1 MSYDLSDLGG
11 VKADDTQSYDLSD
24 LGAVK
29 VDANKKS
36 SHSFM
41 DEIKD
46 QKNKLNSVD
55 PLGTAVDRFGA
66 GVGQGTINSI
76 TGLANLI
83 PGVNIPQVTSMSDNQ
98 GIAAKAG
105 DVAGSLIP
113 YGVTEKAIS
122 GLTKLPGVA
131 KYLGEKAT
139 GLLSHPATTAIGANA
154 LMGASQNPDNRL
166 QGAAIGGTL
175 GAAGHGLGALM
186 GTQNPLVKG
195 LAGATLGGG
204 IGYGAGGTRGAEV
217 GAGVGGLASVYPGA
231 ANRGVAKL
239 LGKVNPDEIKETMQ
253 AGRDMGVV
261 PRITEVTGSPQ
272 LSKLQGQVLSTP
284 KGEEALYKSGMERLE
299 DEKKATGDLLD
310 KISPTNTNASA
321 DVREIAQ
328 DTQGMREGAIKDA
341 DQMKINNLLDSI
353 HPDETDASSAVRDT
367 ASQII
372 KKQIAQR
379 KATTDP
385 LYEEAGKQIV
395 PGAIAE
401 INKDPNLQKRFKET
415 IEDPMN
421 IYDLKGAPVNSIK
434 TLDTVRQ
441 NLSGEIKSAESNN
454 EYNPARKLKQ
464 QMDVLDNIME
474 NSSEDIKNARDVY
487 RQQSEELQK
496 LQNSPVGKLANLKD
510 QQLKNVGR
518 IIFDKKQT
526 NINDFNEI
534 RDKLSQQDPETWKR
548 LVRNAMQDR
557 IEKSSSGDPGT
568 LFNKNILG
576 SKRDFQQFS
585 ESLKN
590 MPDVQSQLGALKS
603 DFSESSKKLKDL
615 RKTTI
620 AQLSNVSDSQLK
632 NVSKIIFDPN
642 QTDIK
647 SFAELRD
654 QISEK
659 SPDTWKQIMRNEIE
673 RRLSE
678 KGEGVGTHFYDKIL
692 KNENSFN
699 QMMAAAKNLPDVQ
712 AKLVKMKMVFGKL
725 INPTTPKIAMQ
736 EGKMDGNKGLYSGV
750 KNAAAKILSSL
761 VDGRYDKG
769 ILDILTNKNWDSEF
783 NRIVKVKDSQEK
795 AERLGRLLGTVT
807 NLGMNNNQG

>member
-24 LGAVK
+24 LGGVK

-46 QKNKLNSVD
+46 QRNKLNSVD

-131 KYLGEKAT
+131 KYLGEKAA

-175 GAAGHGLGALM
+175 GAVGHGLGAVM
-186 GTQNPLVKG
+186 GTQNPLTKG
-195 LAGATLGGG
+195 LVGAALGAPV
-204 IGYGAGGTRGAEV
+204 GYAVDGTRGAEV
-217 GAGVGGLASVYPGA
+217 GAGVGGLAAVYPGA

-253 AGRDMGVV
+253 AGRDLGVI

-310 KISPTNTNASA
+310 QISPTNTNASA

-341 DQMKINNLLDSI
+341 DQNKINNLLDSI
-353 HPDETDASSAVRDT
+353 HPDETDASSAVRD
-367 ASQII
+367 AANSII
-372 KKQIAQR
+372 DKKIAER
-379 KATTDP
+379 TKITNP
-385 LYEEAGKQIV
+385 LYEAAGKEIV

-401 INKDPNLQKRFKET
+401 IEKDPNLSKRFSDTKY
-415 IEDPMN
+415 DPKN
-421 IYDLKGAPVNSIK
+421 IYDLKDSPVNSIK
-434 TLDTVRQ
+434 TLETVRQ
-441 NLSGEIKSAESNN
+441 DLSDEIDTAHARSDKKT
-454 EYNPARKLKQ
+454 ARKLGQ
-464 QMDVLDNIME
+464 QLSVLDDIME
-474 NSSEDIKNARDVY
+474 NSSQKIKEARDTF
-487 RQQSEELQK
+487 RKESQPINALQQSAI
-496 LQNSPVGKLANLKD
+496 GKIANMKD
-510 QQLKNVGR
+510 TGLKNVAST
-518 IIFDKKQT
+518 IFDRQQT

-534 RDKLSQQDPETWKR
+534 RNQLSQENPDLWKR

-642 QTDIK
+642 QTDMK

-654 QISEK
+654 QISER
-659 SPDTWKQIMRNEIE
+659 SPDTWRQIMRNEIE

-678 KGEGVGTHFYDKIL
+678 KGEGVATHFYDKIL
-692 KNENSFN
+692 KNENTFN

-750 KNAAAKILSSL
+750 KNAAAKMLSSL

-807 NLGMNNNQG
+807 NLGMNDNQG